1 MQVLVEPGF
10 DTAHGF
16 RAKAVAVLA
25 DDGSSRAVGQGRGSV
40 DAALLLARKQPCPKE
55 NLIPFQLVTLE
66 NLSSFLK

>member
-1 MQVLVEPGF
+1 MKEGRLDATVFQ
-10 DTAHGF
+10 D
-16 RAKAVAVLA
+16 
-25 DDGSSRAVGQGRGSV
+25 AVGQGRGSV